1 MVPCWL
7 DVTTEKGPLRAV
19 AFVIDPASD
28 LYVGGLEI
36 GEVARSLAVSAGEKG
51 TMAEYLHNTVSNL
64 EALGVHDPHL
74 WRLQEL
80 VAAELETLPA

>member
-1 MVPCWL
+1 MA
-7 DVTTEKGPLRAV
+7 TEKGPLRAV

-28 LYVGGLEI
+28 LYVGGLDI
-36 GEVARSLAVSAGEKG
+36 DAVARSLATSAGERG

-64 EALGVHDPHL
+64 EALGVHDRGL

-80 VAAELETLPA
+80 VAAELEKSSALGRPN